1 MVSFAVNAQESKVYL
16 GVGVGFATKGGDLD
30 EGYKNGLNLNLVNF
44 GIRFSETFGLTANL
58 SSSGHAIENS
68 DSAIGIGVFSMG
80 PMISFPVGNNVSWDL
95 KPQYA
100 LSMKGVYRGD
110 DASNSPLGN
119 LESIEYSGNGF
130 LIGNSLVFGDG
141 GSGFDFSLDFDY
153 LLGSFNE
160 VSGPGGTYDIDEDNK
175 YNSLKIGVGLRYNF

>member
-1 MVSFAVNAQESKVYL
+1 MV
-16 GVGVGFATKGGDLD
+16 
-30 EGYKNGLNLNLVNF
+30 
-44 GIRFSETFGLTANL
+44 
-58 SSSGHAIENS
+58 
-68 DSAIGIGVFSMG
+68 
-80 PMISFPVGNNVSWDL
+80 SFPVGNNVSWDL

-100 LSMKGVYRGD
+100 LSMKGVFKGD
-110 DASNSPLGN
+110 DVEDLG
-119 LESIEYSGNGF
+119 LEDFEWSGNGF

-160 VSGPGGTYDIDEDNK
+160 VSGLGFTDDADDK